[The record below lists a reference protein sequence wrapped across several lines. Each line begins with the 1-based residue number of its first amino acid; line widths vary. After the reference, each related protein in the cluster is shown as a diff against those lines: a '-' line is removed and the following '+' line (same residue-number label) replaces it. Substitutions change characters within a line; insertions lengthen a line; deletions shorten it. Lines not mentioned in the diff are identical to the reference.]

1 MAILLRC
8 SPIVSLKALHAWST
22 TVDILLAWL
31 YTLFVYQRRQ
41 RVYAN
46 FKQAERYSYTTTIEL
61 GLRIC

>member
-1 MAILLRC
+1 MIDNGRYPPGMA
-8 SPIVSLKALHAWST
+8 
-22 TVDILLAWL
+22 
-31 YTLFVYQRRQ
+31 TLFVYQRQ